1 MPIPKADRRFSS
13 MCAIGKS
20 LALNKQPVHIDFPGL
35 IGDGMPN
42 GQMAGTYPGIG
53 VMGDLV
59 EAVAEFTRDEIVS
72 PLPNA
77 NSTLNLGMRHS
88 PEGACL
94 PFKLIAGS
102 LMESIDRGANLVG
115 MITERGPCRLG
126 TYSLGLRLLLKEAGL
141 EGGWVDFD
149 NTNVRAGY
157 IRRFKEMY
165 FQKYDRRLSWF
176 DMGRGFV
183 MGFLRL
189 AYIEALEAERNCRLA
204 IQRRPGDVETCFQ
217 EGAEKIRAARTP
229 WSMRWAL
236 GKARAAM
243 RAIPLDRK
251 RPTVQVVIT
260 GEVYCVIDP
269 FANGRLEQRLA
280 QLGAEPC
287 RVLWQTDYLLHGM
300 GLGRLGHLGGR
311 PAAIRAARPY
321 MADNIG
327 GDAAANVGHAV
338 LAKRRGM
345 HGLVHLK
352 PFACMMEFIS
362 ENVLQKVSEELDFP
376 VLSLTLDDV
385 NGAERI
391 HVRLEA
397 FVENLFRRCATRK
410 SRSGDAFGKRP

>member
-1 MPIPKADRRFSS
+1 MGMIDFGFYSWELVSHYLLGGLYFTLLLTLVATVGGI
-13 MCAIGKS
+13 MLGTV
-20 LALNKQPVHIDFPGL
+20 LAL
-35 IGDGMPN
+35 
-42 GQMAGTYPGIG
+42 
-53 VMGDLV
+53 
-59 EAVAEFTRDEIVS
+59 
-72 PLPNA
+72 
-77 NSTLNLGMRHS
+77 MRLS
-88 PEGACL
+88 G
-94 PFKLIAGS
+94 
-102 LMESIDRGANLVG
+102 N
-115 MITERGPCRLG
+115 
-126 TYSLGLRLLLKEAGL
+126 RLLHTPAKI
-141 EGGWVDFD
+141 
-149 NTNVRAGY
+149 Y
-157 IRRFKEMY
+157 I
-165 FQKYDRRLSWF
+165 
-176 DMGRGFV
+176 
-183 MGFLRL
+183 
-189 AYIEALEAERNCRLA
+189 N
-204 IQRRPGDVETCFQ
+204 
-217 EGAEKIRAARTP
+217 
-229 WSMRWAL
+229 
-236 GKARAAM
+236 AM
-243 RAIPLDRK
+243 RSIPLDRK
-251 RPTVQVVIT
+251 RPTVRVVIT

-321 MADNIG
+321 MADDIG

-397 FVENLFRRCATRK
+397 FVENLFRRCASRK
-410 SRSGDAFGKRP
+410 SRPGAACGKRP

>member
-1 MPIPKADRRFSS
+1 MSTENDFRTAVV
-13 MCAIGKS
+13 
-20 LALNKQPVHIDFPGL
+20 ALNKESVFLDFPGL
-35 IGDGMPN
+35 IGDGDPS

-59 EAVAEFTRDEIVS
+59 EAVAEFTRDEIVP

-126 TYSLGLRLLLKEAGL
+126 TYSLGLRLLLKDAGL
-141 EGGWVDFD
+141 QGGWVDFD
-149 NTNVRAGY
+149 NTSVRSGY
-157 IRRFKEMY
+157 IRRFKDLY
-165 FQKYDRRLSWF
+165 FQKHNRRLSWF
-176 DMGRGFV
+176 DMGRGFI
-183 MGFLRL
+183 MGLLRL
-189 AYIEALEAERNCRLA
+189 AFIEALEAERNRRLA
-204 IQRRPGDVETCFQ
+204 IQRHPGDVETCFL

-243 RAIPLDRK
+243 RSIPMDHK
-251 RPTVQVVIT
+251 RPTVRVVIT

-287 RVLWQTDYLLHGM
+287 RALWQTDYLLHGM

-321 MADNIG
+321 MADDIG

-338 LAKRRGM
+338 LAHRRGM
-345 HGLVHLK
+345 DGLVHLK

-362 ENVLQKVSEELDFP
+362 ENVLHKVSADLDFP

-397 FVENLFRRCATRK
+397 FVENLFRRR
-410 SRSGDAFGKRP
+410 SRGAARPAGSSWNMP

>member
-1 MPIPKADRRFSS
+1 MSRAV
-13 MCAIGKS
+13 
-20 LALNKQPVHIDFPGL
+20 LNTHSVHVDFPGL
-35 IGDGMPN
+35 IGDGSPK
-42 GQMAGTYPGIG
+42 GLMAGTYPSIG

-59 EAVAEFTRDEIVS
+59 EAVAEFTRDEIVV

-102 LMESIDRGANLVG
+102 LMESIGRGANLVG

-141 EGGWVDFD
+141 ECGWVDFD
-149 NTNVRAGY
+149 NTSVRSGY
-157 IRRFKEMY
+157 MHRFKELY
-165 FQKYDRRLSWF
+165 FQKYNRRLSWF
-176 DMGRGFV
+176 AMGRGFV
-183 MGFLRL
+183 MGLLRL
-189 AYIEALEAERNCRLA
+189 AFVEALEEERNRRLA
-204 IQRRPGDVETCFQ
+204 IQKRPGDVEACFQ
-217 EGAEKIRAARTP
+217 EGVEKIRSARTP

-236 GKARAAM
+236 GKAREAM
-243 RAIPLDRK
+243 RSIPLDRK
-251 RPTVQVVIT
+251 RPTVRVVIT
-260 GEVYCVIDP
+260 GEVFCVIDP

-300 GLGRLGHLGGR
+300 GLGSFGHLGGR

-321 MADNIG
+321 MAEDIG

-338 LAKRRGM
+338 LARGRGM
-345 HGLVHLK
+345 DGLVHLK

-362 ENVLQKVSEELDFP
+362 ENVLQKVSEDLDFP

-397 FVENLFRRCATRK
+397 FVENLFRRRTCRGSKPTGA
-410 SRSGDAFGKRP
+410 SGKRP

>member
-1 MPIPKADRRFSS
+1 MMRESIH
-13 MCAIGKS
+13 
-20 LALNKQPVHIDFPGL
+20 LDFPGL
-35 IGDGMPN
+35 IGNGLPN
-42 GQMAGTYPGIG
+42 GQMSGTYPGIG

-102 LMESIDRGANLVG
+102 LMESIGRGANLVG
-115 MITERGPCRLG
+115 LITERGPCRLG

-149 NTNVRAGY
+149 NTSDRSGY
-157 IRRFKEMY
+157 MRRFADMY
-165 FQKYDRRLSWF
+165 FQKYYRRLSWF
-176 DMGRGFV
+176 DLGRGFI
-183 MGFLRL
+183 MGLLRL
-189 AYIEALEAERNCRLA
+189 AFIETLEAERNRRLA
-204 IQRRPGDVETCFQ
+204 IQRRPGDVEACFQ

-229 WSMRWAL
+229 WSMRRAL
-236 GKARAAM
+236 GQAKAAM
-243 RAIPLDRK
+243 RRIPVDHR

-280 QLGAEPC
+280 QMGAEPC

-321 MADNIG
+321 MAEDIG

-338 LAKRRGM
+338 LAHRRGM
-345 HGLVHLK
+345 DGLVHLK

-362 ENVLQKVSEELDFP
+362 ENVLQKVSEDLDFP

-397 FVENLFRRCATRK
+397 FVENLFRR
-410 SRSGDAFGKRP
+410 RSCRPAPQTVAPRGRA